1 LIKILYGLCKPVF
14 DTSSLIELRYEYA
27 PQKKSINS
35 LRTHT
40 MTEKPA
46 GTEKILE
53 IKWHGRGG
61 QGAMTAAKILAQAAF
76 LEGYRGVTVAPS
88 FGAERR
94 GAPVS
99 ASARISSTPII
110 IISPV
115 ENPNVV
121 VVLDHTLLKHNS
133 VTSGLVKGGWL
144 VVNSWRAPGELGFNG
159 SFNIAT
165 ADATRICRELGLSIA
180 GLTIPN
186 TAILGAL
193 VRATGIVSMASVEKV
208 MREIF
213 HGNILDTNLSAVA
226 KTYEITRIESNS
238 I

>member
-1 LIKILYGLCKPVF
+1 MPLGHGSCKPLF
-14 DTSSLIELRYEYA
+14 DTSSLIELRYEHA

-53 IKWHGRGG
+53 IRWHGRGG
-61 QGAMTAAKILAQAAF
+61 QGAMTAAKIVAQAAF
-76 LEGYRGVTVAPS
+76 LEGHRGVTVAPA

-99 ASARISSTPII
+99 ASSRISPTPIMV
-110 IISPV
+110 ISPV
-115 ENPNVV
+115 ENPNIV

-144 VVNSWRAPGELGFNG
+144 VVNSRRAPGELGFNG

-193 VRATGIVSMASVEKV
+193 VRATGIVSMTSVEKV

-226 KTYEITRIESNS
+226 KTYDITRIESNS

>member
-1 LIKILYGLCKPVF
+1 
-14 DTSSLIELRYEYA
+14 
-27 PQKKSINS
+27 
-35 LRTHT
+35 
-40 MTEKPA
+40 MTEKPV
-46 GTEKILE
+46 GTEKIFE
-53 IKWHGRGG
+53 IRWHGRGG
-61 QGAMTAAKILAQAAF
+61 QGALTAAKILAQAAF
-76 LEGYRGVTVAPS
+76 LEGYRGVTAAPS

-99 ASARISSTPII
+99 ASARISSTPIMV
-110 IISPV
+110 ISPV
-115 ENPNVV
+115 ESPNIV

-144 VVNSWRAPGELGFNG
+144 VVNSWRAPGELGING
-159 SFNIAT
+159 GFNIAT
-165 ADATRICRELGLSIA
+165 ADATRICRELGLSVA

-193 VRATGIVSMASVEKV
+193 LRATGIVSIASVERA

-213 HGNILDTNLSAVA
+213 HGDALDTNLSALS
-226 KTYEITRIESNS
+226 KTYEITKIESNS